1 MPKVLVIAGLLFL
14 LPFVLKAQPLDKNN
28 SFVWESAVNVGW
40 IVRNSPEV
48 PNNKAPFYISLNP
61 SVQTRG
67 KQEWHQVLGY
77 PRVGCKLTVGNLGN
91 NRELGYLFGLTP
103 NMTFNTSP
111 KHWYSPSVNLGLGIA
126 YFNKPF
132 DKNSNP
138 WNLYIGSSITA
149 MAEAG
154 VQIQPKISD
163 KVSLITGLRVIH
175 CSNSHYQVPNLGLNV
190 ISAYVGLLIHS
201 KPFIN
206 KPEPSVLNI
215 PKSRIHLNFRSGI
228 GIHELAKTVGP
239 TGTPKYTIYVN
250 DIYLSKLYG
259 KVSNVHLGLEVKYY
273 NSFYNYIVENDFYN
287 KDRKFS
293 ATVFT
298 AFLAHELMVKRF
310 GLVTQ
315 GGINLYNKFYGD
327 YMNQFL
333 SERGF
338 QLELKKIFSTRLG
351 VQYYL
356 LDPKYCSRTN
366 IFLGAYIK
374 ANFGQADFICF
385 QAGVTL

>member
-1 MPKVLVIAGLLFL
+1 MPKCLVLVCLTFL
-14 LPFVLKAQPLDKNN
+14 LPFILSAQPGDKRNL
-28 SFVWESAVNVGW
+28 FVWESTLNFGY

-48 PNNKAPFYISLNP
+48 PHNKMPIFLSLNP

-67 KQEWHQVLGY
+67 RQEWHQFMGY
-77 PRVGCKLTVGNLGN
+77 PRVGCKLTLGYLGSN
-91 NRELGYLFGLTP
+91 QNLGYLFGLTP
-103 NMTFNTSP
+103 NMTFNAFP
-111 KHWYSPSVNLGLGIA
+111 KHWYSPEVNLGLGIA

-132 DKNSNP
+132 DEESNP
-138 WNLYIGSSITA
+138 GNLYIGSPVTV
-149 MAEAG
+149 MAEAA
-154 VQIQPKISD
+154 VQIQPRINEKT
-163 KVSLITGLRVIH
+163 SLLAGLRVVH
-175 CSNSHYQVPNLGLNV
+175 CSNSHYQVPNLGMN
-190 ISAYVGLLIHS
+190 IITAYVGILINT
-201 KPFIN
+201 KPLIE
-206 KPEPSVLNI
+206 KPEPSMLNI

-239 TGTPKYTIYVN
+239 VGTPKYAIYVN
-250 DIYLSKLYG
+250 DIYLSKRYG
-259 KVSNVHLGLEVKYY
+259 KLSNVHAGLEVKYY
-273 NSFYNYIVENDFYN
+273 NSFYNYIVDNDFYPE
-287 KDRKFS
+287 KKKIK

-298 AFLAHELMVKRF
+298 AFLAHELMIKRF
-310 GLVTQ
+310 SLVTQ
-315 GGINLYNKFYGD
+315 GGINLYNKFYSD

-338 QLELKKIFSTRLG
+338 KLELKKIFSTRLG

-366 IFLGAYIK
+366 VFLGAYIK